1 MPELPE
7 VETIRQTLKRFV
19 LGKKIEDVQIDWP
32 NIIKHPRDPALFRKQ
47 VSGQTVRDIGR
58 KGKYLLFELDDDILV
73 SHLRMEGKYTVVPSD
88 EEVKKHTHIV
98 FKFTNGE
105 ELRYNDVRKFGT
117 MHLWPK
123 GEEFVSEPLKKL
135 GPDPFDDDFTLE
147 YFWQKLKKTDRYI
160 KPVLL
165 DQTIVTGLG
174 NIYVDETLHKAGIHP
189 LKRAGKITKKQAA
202 LIREKAIDTLEE
214 AVAMGGTTI
223 RSYVNSQGDMG
234 MFQQQLF
241 VYGQENEPCKTCG
254 TQIEKSKVGGRGTH
268 ICPKCQKK

>member
-19 LGKKIEDVQIDWP
+19 LGKQIKDVQIDWP
-32 NIIKHPRDPALFRKQ
+32 NIIKHPRDPELFRKQ
-47 VSGQTVRDIGR
+47 VIGQTVHDIGR
-58 KGKYLLFELDDDILV
+58 KGKYLLFELDDDILI
-73 SHLRMEGKYTVVPSD
+73 SHLRMEGKYMVVPS
-88 EEVKKHTHIV
+88 EEPVKKHTHV
-98 FKFTNGE
+98 FFKFTNGE

-123 GEEFVSEPLKKL
+123 GEEFVNEPLKKL
-135 GPDPFDDDFTLE
+135 GPDPFDDDFTLD
-147 YFWQKLKKTDRYI
+147 YFWEKLKRTDRYI

-174 NIYVDETLHKAGIHP
+174 NIYVDETLHKSGIHP
-189 LKRAGKITKKQAA
+189 LKRAGKITKKQASV
-202 LIREKAIDTLEE
+202 IREKAIETLEE

-234 MFQQQLF
+234 MFQQELY

-254 TQIEKSKVGGRGTH
+254 TPIEKSKVGGRGTH